1 MPADNN
7 NDSPENKAAAPS
19 RAKAESLL
27 AQIAAL
33 SNKTL
38 PPLLRTMFDHAD
50 TTLFEMAEKT
60 GETDPKES
68 PYLKTM
74 RELRNNR
81 VELETGF
88 YQEIAR
94 SFETALLPSGGASK
108 KEEDEPEFSFD
119 IDSLSLVEDEN
130 LEGSLA
136 AQKLVD
142 RLRSR
147 NQNLFNTIDKR
158 LAHLLLPHNGN
169 SHDFPATPET
179 VCNAFSKSVGN
190 IELEQKVRQII
201 FKLFEVHVINELAG
215 FYEELNELLA
225 AGGILPDIQTNRPW
239 RNQVVQ
245 RSAPVRPA
253 AQEQAATTSGDVDA
267 GIGGSTGGSA
277 APQGGAGGVSAS
289 GTSTQ
294 SNVATVG
301 TGAGAPQGGATS
313 VAPDVMSAA
322 ASANTADVATAGEID
337 TSLMNNLQS
346 LLNFQG
352 SNAVVPIQ
360 PNTSVAPGAAI
371 TQVQPAQLLTGLT
384 GLQHQQPISGSA
396 IDSASLKQMLAGTL
410 QTDSN
415 GTVGFQNRESML
427 IDMIAMLFEF
437 ILEDTTIPE
446 AAKNQI
452 ARLQIPMVK
461 AALIDESF
469 LAKKANPARQL
480 LNRLAQACAVLEK
493 KGSEDSP
500 LLQAVIKVVD
510 TITEQFESDMSIFEQ
525 QLNYLT
531 TVLEQQDKEE
541 EQVSE
546 RITNAKSKREEELRE
561 RKRIEDSVRLRLS
574 TVGASAP
581 IRNLLETTW
590 QKVLVHTGI
599 KHGTDSELWLQRN
612 DFIDKLIESL
622 KPRETKEERRNLML
636 LIPQVV
642 GTLRKGMLEAGFSEE
657 AIQQVLKMIEPM
669 HMAIITH
676 KESGDAIAEKARKH
690 HAMEKALDA
699 MEAEMSN
706 LDQMLESLDGS
717 LLEADY
723 VSEEA
728 PIPAELLEDVTLS
741 HEEPL
746 SPDDLPDDEY
756 IETVRNME
764 IGQMVI
770 LHDKSDQPVRCKL
783 SWKSDLLGEYV
794 FTNWRH
800 KVVAERT
807 LNGLAVDLFR
817 GKLELLQE
825 ASILERAL
833 GKVMTGLKQ
842 QQPQPGNSPA

>member
-7 NDSPENKAAAPS
+7 NDTAENKTAAPS

-68 PYLKTM
+68 PYLVTM

-81 VELETGF
+81 VEMETGF

-94 SFETALLPSGGASK
+94 SFETALIPSGGAT
-108 KEEDEPEFSFD
+108 KEKDDEPEFNFD
-119 IDSLSLVEDEN
+119 FDSLSLVEDEN

-142 RLRSR
+142 RLKSR
-147 NQNLFNTIDKR
+147 DQNLFDTIDKR
-158 LAHLLLPHNGN
+158 LAHLLLPHNGH

-179 VCNAFSKSVGN
+179 VCNAFSKSVSN
-190 IELEQKVRQII
+190 IELEHKVRQII
-201 FKLFEVHVINELAG
+201 FKLFEIHVINELAG
-215 FYEELNELLA
+215 FYEELNNLLA
-225 AGGILPDIQTNRPW
+225 EGGILPEMQTNRPW

-245 RSAPVRPA
+245 RSAPARA
-253 AQEQAATTSGDVDA
+253 AAPGQATTAPGSADA

-277 APQGGAGGVSAS
+277 SPQGVNTGA
-289 GTSTQ
+289 TTH
-294 SNVATVG
+294 SN
-301 TGAGAPQGGATS
+301 TGAGDILGGTGGPQGNASTPTQAGIPTTATS
-313 VAPDVMSAA
+313 VGDS
-322 ASANTADVATAGEID
+322 ATAGEID

-352 SNAVVPIQ
+352 NNAVVPIQ
-360 PNTSVAPGAAI
+360 PGTSVAPGAAI

-384 GLQHQQPISGSA
+384 GLQHQQPTSGVA

-415 GTVGFQNRESML
+415 STVGFQNRESML

-446 AAKNQI
+446 EAKNQI
-452 ARLQIPMVK
+452 SRLQIPMVK

-480 LNRLAQACAVLEK
+480 LNRLAQASAVLEK

-525 QLNYLT
+525 QLQYLT

-546 RITNAKSKREEELRE
+546 RITSVKAKREEELRE
-561 RKRIEDSVRLRLS
+561 HKRIEDSVRLRLS
-574 TVGASAP
+574 TVEASAP

-612 DFIDKLIESL
+612 DFIDKLLDSL
-622 KPRETKEERRNLML
+622 KPRDDKEAMRQLML

-657 AIQQVLKMIEPM
+657 AIQQVLKVIEPM

-676 KESGDAIAEKARKH
+676 KDSGDAIAEKARKH

-717 LLEADY
+717 LLDADY

-746 SPDDLPDDEY
+746 SPNDLPDDEY
-756 IETVRNME
+756 IESVRNME

-770 LHDKSDQPVRCKL
+770 LHDMDDQPVRCKL

-817 GKLELLQE
+817 GKLELLQQ

-842 QQPQPGNSPA
+842 GQPQADSSPA